1 MPPSRRRRS
10 APSRYLETGEGP
22 LAPPGGRGSPLAP
35 PGDRGRPSR
44 TAWRPGKLPL
54 RYRLLPGGRG
64 SPPCAALCSLVAGGG
79 LRATHAPA
87 AAGEEGPA
95 HRQPRSVGGPS
106 RRRWPAAGEGLRAP
120 SAPAATPRAGP
131 VPWRPALAGTRTF
144 HGRIEAE
151 SGEGREEGGRKELR
165 GRGGD
170 GRWWIRLVGRGSEEI
185 KMGGLS
191 VVVDVCTGSFLGPL
205 LI

>member
-1 MPPSRRRRS
+1 MPPRATIDLLPGGRGS
-10 APSRYLETGEGP
+10 P

-35 PGDRGRPSR
+35 PSAP
-44 TAWRPGKLPL
+44 WRLGKAPL
-54 RYRLLPGGRG
+54 RRPLLLGGRRRPPCHPHADGGRG
-64 SPPCAALCSLVAGGG
+64 RRSRPPVAPLRWWSSAPAVAGG
-79 LRATHAPA
+79 LCATRAPA
-87 AAGEEGPA
+87 AAGD
-95 HRQPRSVGGPS
+95 
-106 RRRWPAAGEGLRAP
+106 GLRAP
-120 SAPAATPRAGP
+120 STPAAAP
-131 VPWRPALAGTRTF
+131 VPWRPALGGTRAF

-170 GRWWIRLVGRGSEEI
+170 GRGWIRLVGRGSEEI

-191 VVVDVCTGSFLGPL
+191 VVVDVCTGSFLGPV